1 VAIRAP
7 RESLMK
13 KLSTRLL
20 LTCAAI
26 GVAGAVVCL
35 PTIYLSLGLLGIAP
49 PFYGFIVGVHVF
61 PGVIAQSLF
70 RRGGIAL
77 VTATLT
83 GLACAP
89 FSPMGIGTI
98 APYVFVG
105 LLQEIPFAVT
115 LYRYWRGWVY
125 YLAAVIAGLGIGGVL
140 FVVLASQHAAFWV
153 QLVQSGAFVVS
164 LLAFTAIGRVVASG
178 LQRAGVGRGVALPVD
193 RRHRRVPAVPTT
205 A

>member
-1 VAIRAP
+1 
-7 RESLMK
+7 MK

-26 GVAGAVVCL
+26 GVAGAIVCL

-70 RRGGIAL
+70 RRGGIAFL
-77 VTATLT
+77 TAALT
-83 GLACAP
+83 GIACAP
-89 FSPMGIGTI
+89 FSPLGVATI
-98 APYVFVG
+98 APYLLVG
-105 LLQEIPFAVT
+105 VLQEVPFAVT

-125 YLAAVIAGLGIGGVL
+125 YAAAVIGGVVIGVIV
-140 FVVLASQHAAFWV
+140 FVALAAEHSPLWV
-153 QLVQSGAFVVS
+153 QLVQSGAFIVS
-164 LLAFTAIGRVVASG
+164 LVVFTAIGRAVAAG
-178 LQRAGVGRGVALPVD
+178 LQRAGVGRGIALPVD
-193 RRHRRVPAVPTT
+193 RRRRRVPAVPTT